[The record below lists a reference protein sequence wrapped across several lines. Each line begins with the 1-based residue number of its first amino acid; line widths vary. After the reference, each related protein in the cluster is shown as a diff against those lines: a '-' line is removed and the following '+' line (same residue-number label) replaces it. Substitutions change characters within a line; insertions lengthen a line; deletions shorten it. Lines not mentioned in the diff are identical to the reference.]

1 MTIAMEARVRRV
13 ATYERVSSEDQRE
26 RETIKTQTNELA
38 RALAR
43 IPAVE
48 LVGRYLDDGV
58 SGTIPLAER
67 PEGGRLM
74 RDAAAGRFDELH
86 VYKFDRL
93 GRDAVDLLVVRRRFI
108 ELGVRVFSVVEGEPD
123 LLGYDV
129 QAVVADHAR
138 RDFLRRSAD
147 GMNRAA
153 REGRYCGGI
162 VAYGY
167 RIEGTRESAR
177 LVPDKTIVSAELSAA
192 GAIGHIYR
200 RLGLGHSSCAMVADE
215 LNALGVPTH
224 YARDGRGVRGQ
235 RTRGLWTAGRI
246 RNMVVNPV
254 YKGALQYGR
263 RTKKRDREVIG
274 ASIEPLV
281 SAQLWQAAQDALAR
295 NRVCAKN
302 TRRVYLL
309 RGVIHCAGCGLT
321 YVGSQGRAEIGWYR
335 CNGRNRERGP
345 LEGRCTGR
353 MVRTDTLE
361 QIVWTDIERFLRDPG
376 DVLAELAHERDGSSA
391 VAEAEAITLRRALD
405 TLEAQQRTAVS
416 LVVRGIL
423 PEATLRSELDR
434 IEHERAKLE
443 SRLAAAEASRAPEL
457 PRSAPE
463 LLAEVR
469 ARLDG
474 GLTIEIRQEIVRL
487 LVSRIVIHT
496 DMPSDGTRST
506 RAVVEYRFPGAVQS
520 DTGIREGLNNTI
532 RQRVI
537 ELPPSR
543 YRAKVASG

>member
-1 MTIAMEARVRRV
+1 MTIETEVRRV

-26 RETIKTQTNELA
+26 RATIKTQADELA

-43 IPAVE
+43 DPGVE

-108 ELGVRVFSVVEGEPD
+108 ELEIRVISVVEGEPD

-167 RIEGTRESAR
+167 RIEGHKGLAHS
-177 LVPDKTIVSAELSAA
+177 VPDETSVSGELSAA
-192 GAIGHIYR
+192 GVIRRIYG
-200 RLGLGHSSCAMVADE
+200 RLGLDHARCAMVADE

-224 YARDGRGVRGQ
+224 YKRDGRGIRGQ
-235 RTRGLWTAGRI
+235 RARGLWSAGRI

-254 YKGALQYGR
+254 YKGEFKYGR
-263 RTKKRDREVIG
+263 RAKKRDREVIG
-274 ASIEPLV
+274 ASIDRLV
-281 SAQLWQAAQDALAR
+281 PAELWQAAQDTLAR

-309 RGVIHCAGCGLT
+309 RGVIHCAICGLT
-321 YVGSQGRAEIGWYR
+321 YVGSQGRADIGWYR

-345 LEGRCTGR
+345 LAGRCTGP

-361 QIVWTDIERFLRDPG
+361 QIVWADIERFLRDPG
-376 DVLAELAHERDGSSA
+376 DVLADLACERDGTSA
-391 VAEAEAITLRRALD
+391 IAAAEAITLRRALD
-405 TLEAQQRTAVS
+405 SLEEQQRTAIG

-423 PEATLRSELDR
+423 PEAALRPELER
-434 IEHERAKLE
+434 IERERATLE
-443 SRLAAAEASRAPEL
+443 PRLAAVEASGAPEL
-457 PRSAPE
+457 PALAPG
-463 LLAEVR
+463 LLAEIR
-469 ARLDG
+469 ARLEA
-474 GLTIEIRQEIVRL
+474 GLTIEARQEIVRL
-487 LVSRIVIHT
+487 LVGQIVIHGET
-496 DMPSDGTRST
+496 SSDGARST
-506 RAVVEYRFPGAVQS
+506 RAVVEYRFPGAVQT
-520 DTGIREGLNNTI
+520 DTGTGSSPP
-532 RQRVI
+532 RVRR
-537 ELPPSR
+537 PGHANRGGPT
-543 YRAKVASG
+543 AA